1 MFLCE
6 TLVHANKIVEI
17 RIKLGFD
24 EAFAVDRIGRSG
36 ELAIMWKNKVK
47 CKIINYSQ
55 NFINAE
61 ISSDSWSSWRFTGF
75 YGYPEHDRRR
85 DSWDLLRSLSQDTS
99 LPWCVMGDFN
109 DMLSAEDKRGGTTQP
124 NWLIRG
130 FREAVQDSRLVDL
143 PMEGYQFTWTKGRRV
158 QNPTEE
164 RLDRALATQS
174 WLDKFPQF
182 KFINVIA
189 DRSDHSPI
197 LLRLIHQTKEFKAR
211 IFKFQNAWL
220 DEQDLNGVV
229 QDAWMKDT
237 HDPLLSKLKRC
248 TEDLESWSSKLR
260 SRFTKSIAELRE
272 EMERNQDTTSELC
285 VQKYQ
290 TARDSLT
297 KVLKQEEDYWRQRA
311 KTHWL
316 RDGDSNTKFFHAI
329 ASARKKRNNIAK
341 LMNNNGD
348 VIQDQDGIC
357 TIAKE
362 YFDHLFTQGTHADEE
377 VTSLMHN
384 RVTSEDNI
392 SLTKDF
398 VIEEFKE
405 ALFSMHSDKAPGPD
419 GLNPGFYKR
428 FWDLCGKE
436 IYNTS
441 MQWLRRGRFPEHLN
455 DTNIV
460 LIPKVDNPTS
470 MKDLRPISLCNVLY
484 KILSK
489 VLANRL
495 KPLLNRY
502 ISAEQSAFIA
512 DRSILDNVMV
522 AMETIHHMK
531 CKVKGK
537 VGEVALKIDISKAY
551 DRVEWRYLLNVMRKM
566 GFCEKWVKWINMC
579 LDSIQYSVSVN
590 GESVGPIT
598 PGRGLRQGDPLS
610 PYLFILCAEGL
621 TTLIKKSEGRG
632 DIHGVKVCRGAP
644 SLSHLLFADDC
655 FLFFRA
661 DIREAQSMKKILND
675 YEGASGQAINYA
687 KSEVYFSRNTP
698 DTIKNQITDI
708 LGVTEV
714 MGTGR
719 YLGMP
724 SMIGRNKRAMFGY
737 LRDRMWKKVQ
747 SWSGKH
753 LSKA

>member
-1 MFLCE
+1 MSILSWNCRGLGNPSAIPTLRDLVRTYQPDVMFLCE

-182 KFINVIA
+182 KFINAIA

-211 IFKFQNAWL
+211 IFKFENAWL

-272 EMERNQDTTSELC
+272 EMERNQDTT
-285 VQKYQ
+285 
-290 TARDSLT
+290 
-297 KVLKQEEDYWRQRA
+297 
-311 KTHWL
+311 
-316 RDGDSNTKFFHAI
+316 
-329 ASARKKRNNIAK
+329 
-341 LMNNNGD
+341 
-348 VIQDQDGIC
+348 
-357 TIAKE
+357 
-362 YFDHLFTQGTHADEE
+362 
-377 VTSLMHN
+377 
-384 RVTSEDNI
+384 
-392 SLTKDF
+392 
-398 VIEEFKE
+398 
-405 ALFSMHSDKAPGPD
+405 
-419 GLNPGFYKR
+419 
-428 FWDLCGKE
+428 
-436 IYNTS
+436 
-441 MQWLRRGRFPEHLN
+441 
-455 DTNIV
+455 
-460 LIPKVDNPTS
+460 
-470 MKDLRPISLCNVLY
+470 RPISEKL
-484 KILSK
+484 K
-489 VLANRL
+489 VSYVRRQANRAAHDL
-495 KPLLNRY
+495 AQATRFF
-502 ISAEQSAFIA
+502 A
-512 DRSILDNVMV
+512 
-522 AMETIHHMK
+522 
-531 CKVKGK
+531 
-537 VGEVALKIDISKAY
+537 
-551 DRVEWRYLLNVMRKM
+551 
-566 GFCEKWVKWINMC
+566 
-579 LDSIQYSVSVN
+579 
-590 GESVGPIT
+590 
-598 PGRGLRQGDPLS
+598 S
-610 PYLFILCAEGL
+610 PQVF
-621 TTLIKKSEGRG
+621 
-632 DIHGVKVCRGAP
+632 
-644 SLSHLLFADDC
+644 
-655 FLFFRA
+655 
-661 DIREAQSMKKILND
+661 
-675 YEGASGQAINYA
+675 NYC
-687 KSEVYFSRNTP
+687 SPCIEN
-698 DTIKNQITDI
+698 IIMN
-708 LGVTEV
+708 E
-714 MGTGR
+714 M
-719 YLGMP
+719 
-724 SMIGRNKRAMFGY
+724 
-737 LRDRMWKKVQ
+737 
-747 SWSGKH
+747 H
-753 LSKA
+753 